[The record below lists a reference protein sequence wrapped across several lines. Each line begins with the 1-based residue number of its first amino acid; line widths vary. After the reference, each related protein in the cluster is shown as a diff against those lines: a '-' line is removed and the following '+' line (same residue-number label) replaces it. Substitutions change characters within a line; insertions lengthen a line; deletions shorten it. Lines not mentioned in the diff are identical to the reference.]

1 MNLLVLF
8 EFWVLSIQVFSILYF
23 CLLDS
28 AIRVLKVH
36 FCSTNHHF
44 VTSAKLLAAATKHF
58 SSVKPHYSN
67 YKEFAL
73 FKYSRKKFLEFWDF
87 YCLIPVKLALSVV
100 GWILANWANDL
111 QIKFCGCWLN
121 AHQYLAWIC

>member
-1 MNLLVLF
+1 
-8 EFWVLSIQVFSILYF
+8 
-23 CLLDS
+23 
-28 AIRVLKVH
+28 
-36 FCSTNHHF
+36 
-44 VTSAKLLAAATKHF
+44 
-58 SSVKPHYSN
+58 
-67 YKEFAL
+67 
-73 FKYSRKKFLEFWDF
+73 LEFWDF